1 MPETRTWR
9 RTVAVLVAVGWLA
22 LLAGC
27 GAAPVPNGQQAPL
40 AYRGQWGAETAEG
53 MLEDPPPTTQ
63 PISRPGPAAMKLYN
77 EALAHAGQLEYA
89 QAIRQF
95 LLLLEQ
101 FRRDGHDHYAA
112 RTLFWLGFCYEK
124 QSNATQ
130 AQAAYRRILRDY
142 PQSDVAS
149 RARDKLVQMQ
159 RPTKWKY

>member
-1 MPETRTWR
+1 
-9 RTVAVLVAVGWLA
+9 
-22 LLAGC
+22 
-27 GAAPVPNGQQAPL
+27 
-40 AYRGQWGAETAEG
+40 
-53 MLEDPPPTTQ
+53 
-63 PISRPGPAAMKLYN
+63 MKLYN

-124 QSNATQ
+124 QNNSTQ

-142 PQSDVAS
+142 PHSDVAG
-149 RARDKLVQMQ
+149 RARDKLAQMQ